1 MGKIKKILEKELG
14 STQSVEVYPVTSIK
28 AVYNEN
34 NERLD
39 NIINRKNKE
48 VQKELEAE
56 VERASNAESN
66 LRETINNLT
75 EINENATSANI
86 VTIDTIPNTSSS
98 NVQQALNELFKNAAF
113 AGVATPSTNPGVPDE
128 PVFYIATTTGNYSNF
143 GNIEVLKGETAILKW
158 NNGTWTKNAIKPMTD
173 FNSVFD
179 AEGKSLTHALDTLG
193 SNISDSERKLY
204 EEQTHETP
212 EYTSGSMYISNGE
225 IDETTGR
232 HTSPFIKI
240 NKAITFVC
248 YSATNVSYAAYCL
261 YDENKSFISAKR
273 FASGET
279 TEVTIDKDSAAFVRW
294 TSPSKSENISWKD
307 LVSKFDIIGEDVT
320 KAIELSKDIEGK
332 FIAKE
337 ETQADFVA
345 GAYFGNVGNVPV
357 FGDKSQYTCTK
368 IENIKQGDVIE
379 TSARSGASSRTRML
393 VKDGVIVK
401 LLNNATEPYMQLVC
415 DGTYDTLLINN
426 YTPYVKTP
434 YTTYL
439 VDVDRLNRIEGDI
452 ADIKEKIGG
461 TGVLHRKKIA
471 VCGDSNSEGNFIGW
485 KGETT
490 FSDGPYKG
498 QKKVYSRFIALRN
511 EMELYL
517 DAIGGST
524 IGNYEVETDR
534 NPFSVDRYLQVP
546 LDSDYIILWFGGN
559 DTVGTIGTITDEV
572 NTTFYGAWNIVL
584 RYLIT
589 NAPFAKIGLVVPYTA
604 TESIREAV
612 RQVGKKWGL
621 PFLDMSGDAQV
632 PFMYNKESS
641 VGVSEEVLTLRR
653 NAFCVSESNQ
663 HMNPLAHEYQSTFIE
678 NWLKTL

>member
-1 MGKIKKILEKELG
+1 MQTFSNIFNGESGLSVRGKLNNVL
-14 STQSVEVYPVTSIK
+14 TSIISGK
-28 AVYNEN
+28 EGINAIWAKIESVTQRVNAMDSGISHIVKDTSYNPSSLDPYKNAVLIALCTGTFN
-34 NERLD
+34 NIKD
-39 NIINRKNKE
+39 KNGTPITI
-48 VQKELEAE
+48 QG
-56 VERASNAESN
+56 SNALTIFYRAANTTYWEYDTQEIFPAVDSYESN
-66 LRETINNLT
+66 DYSKIG
-75 EINENATSANI
+75 SAKTH
-86 VTIDTIPNTSSS
+86 VMTHS
-98 NVQQALNELFKNAAF
+98 
-113 AGVATPSTNPGVPDE
+113 G
-128 PVFYIATTTGNYSNF
+128 
-143 GNIEVLKGETAILKW
+143 
-158 NNGTWTKNAIKPMTD
+158 NAIKPMTD

-179 AEGKSLTHALDTLG
+179 ANGNSLTHALDTLG

-204 EEQTHETP
+204 EEQTYETP

-273 FASGET
+273 FALGET
-279 TEVTIDKDSAAFVRW
+279 KEVTINKDSAAFVRW
-294 TSPSKSENISWKD
+294 TSPSRSENISWKD

-320 KAIELSKDIEGK
+320 KAIELSKDIDGK
-332 FIAKE
+332 FIVKE

-345 GAYFGNVGNVPV
+345 GVYSGNVGDVPV

-401 LLNNATEPYMQLVC
+401 LLSNATEPYMQLVC

-426 YTPYVKTP
+426 YKPYVGTPYA
-434 YTTYL
+434 TYL
-439 VDVDRLNRIEGDI
+439 VDVDRFNRIEGDI

-471 VCGDSNSEGNFIGW
+471 ICGDSNSEGNFIGW
-485 KGETT
+485 TGETT

-498 QKKVYSRFIALRN
+498 QRKVYSRFIALRN

-534 NPFSVDRYLQVP
+534 HPFSVDRYLQVP

-589 NAPFAKIGLVVPYTA
+589 NAPFAKIGLIVPYTA
-604 TESIREAV
+604 TKSIREAV

-641 VGVSEEVLTLRR
+641 VGVSEEVFTLRR

-663 HMNPLAHEYQSTFIE
+663 HMNPLAQEYQSTFIE